1 MGNAMGSA
9 ITCSPG
15 LGRNNRMIASSQSVS
30 SDRTAEVWNRVCEA
44 SEAATFFHTKAWA
57 DVIARTFPNWSPE
70 PVCLEFSDGNEMVLP
85 LMKRRG
91 LIPTRHY
98 YESMPPGVYG
108 GPIFS
113 GNPSES
119 QVQKTLDAL
128 HRFPSIIV
136 QGNPFVEVP
145 FPETHRRELY
155 THMLDLR
162 IDNRIKKSFRKGHLA
177 NISAARRK
185 GVQVTIAST
194 SAEVDAYFAVY
205 QNSLAR
211 WGETATGFYPARLF
225 HNLFALPHYGDTVKL
240 WLASYENNVVAG
252 AWIFYHRHHA
262 VYWHGAMHADYSHCH
277 PVHLMLAEAIKA
289 AGNDGFH
296 WFDFNPSGGLAG
308 VEHFKRGFGA
318 ERRTFF
324 AYRRLGPIGK
334 AYRVQRYFQEAV
346 LRTCPV

>member
-1 MGNAMGSA
+1 VA
-9 ITCSPG
+9 
-15 LGRNNRMIASSQSVS
+15 
-30 SDRTAEVWNRVCEA
+30 
-44 SEAATFFHTKAWA
+44 
-57 DVIARTFPNWSPE
+57 
-70 PVCLEFSDGNEMVLP
+70 LEFPDGNEMVMP
-85 LMKRRG
+85 LMKRRA
-91 LIPTRHY
+91 LIPTQHY

-113 GNPSES
+113 KAPSES
-119 QVQKTLDAL
+119 QFQETLDAL
-128 HRFPSIIV
+128 HRFPSIVV

-145 FPETHRRELY
+145 YAAAHRREMH

-162 IDNRIKKSFRKGHLA
+162 RSNRIEKSFRKGHLA
-177 NISAARRK
+177 NISVARRK

-211 WGETATGFYPARLF
+211 WGENASGFYPQRLF
-225 HNLFALPHYGDTVKL
+225 QNLFALPEYRGAVKL
-240 WLASYENNVVAG
+240 WLASYDNNIVAG

-262 VYWHGAMHADYSHCH
+262 VYWHGAMHADYTQCH

-289 AGNDGFH
+289 AREEGFH
-296 WFDFNPSGGLAG
+296 WFDFNPSGGLEG

-318 ERRTFF
+318 APIRFLS
-324 AYRRLGPIGK
+324 YRRLSPMGK
-334 AYRVQRYFQEAV
+334 AYRAKRFFQETV